1 MSKISTLRNVSLR
14 EIQFFELKIEHL
26 RENEFSKETI
36 LNCLLGAQMGWINEI
51 KNAKKSRDTAN
62 LSERKV
68 TDLR

>member
-14 EIQFFELKIEHL
+14 EIEFFELKIEHL
-26 RENEFSKETI
+26 RENEFLRETI